1 MQPFRGKMDLEL
13 ALACIRE
20 TFVFANWF
28 GGREAHV
35 LLKMPLAS
43 EFVCTVVVILHSTGP
58 GVCSGIDGVDV
69 CQWLIL
75 IAQPEQL
82 EEPRWSEGRTR
93 GLPAKTL
100 RLPLDE
106 VQLGG
111 E

>member
-35 LLKMPLAS
+35 LLKMPLAF
-43 EFVCTVVVILHSTGP
+43 EFVCTVVVILHSMSTGP

-75 IAQPEQL
+75 VAQPEQL
-82 EEPRWSEGRTR
+82 EQPRVEKRENKRSSGEDF
-93 GLPAKTL
+93 KTA
-100 RLPLDE
+100 P
-106 VQLGG
+106 G
-111 E
+111 

>member
-1 MQPFRGKMDLEL
+1 M
-13 ALACIRE
+13 
-20 TFVFANWF
+20 
-28 GGREAHV
+28 

-43 EFVCTVVVILHSTGP
+43 EFVCTVVVVLHSMSTLP

-82 EEPRWSEGRTR
+82 EQPRRREGRTR

-100 RLPLDE
+100 RPPLDE
-106 VQLGG
+106 VQLGENELG
-111 E
+111 AGWVAS